1 MKEQTQEQTKQ
12 GWFPLVV
19 IVFSMMMMYTTSFGI
34 NVLISPIVKEFA
46 WSISG
51 LQLVIVSASLIAG
64 SFQVTA
70 GRLGDKLGKKKIFL
84 LGNIIYTIG
93 LIIVVLAP
101 NSTIFSI
108 AWALI
113 WPFGMVLIIPTLVA
127 LIMYYYSG
135 EQRAI
140 AFGVYGGAL
149 SIISAGAPLLV
160 GLMSNE
166 LGWRVGLALSPLFG
180 IFTIFLTLKL
190 PETTKD
196 KNITIDIPSVI
207 LSVLSFGIF
216 LIATTL
222 ATQYGWFFEKRAFM
236 LGAFQLPL
244 AGFSIVPLLYLV
256 SFVLLGVFFQ
266 RGKTLSQK
274 NKHPLLDGSI
284 FKIRTFSLGTIIQ
297 SILYFLLAATLFIF
311 AVFVQSASGYD
322 AFSTALVSLP
332 ASAGVGVFALFTT
345 SLGQK
350 IAPKWIIF
358 FGFALSI
365 LGMYLLMLAVSV
377 TATPL
382 DFVPGM
388 SLFGIGLGLVTAQI
402 ATVTMSDI
410 KEKDEGS
417 ASGLSET
424 MKEIIGQGFAIA
436 FAGAILFGAVY
447 SNMVDSY
454 IKVESVKLSETQQS
468 KIIVELED
476 TFNSITPVKEKEFIK
491 NLPEKTQNSY
501 QEIVNSAAEKAL
513 QKTVFILAFFSVL
526 AMILALFLPNI
537 KLRKGN

>member
-1 MKEQTQEQTKQ
+1 MTEQTQEQTKQ
-12 GWFPLVV
+12 SWFPLIV

-34 NVLISPIVKEFA
+34 NVLIAPIVQEFK
-46 WSISG
+46 WNISG

-84 LGNIIYTIG
+84 WGNIIYTIG
-93 LIIVVLAP
+93 IIIVVLAP
-101 NSTIFSI
+101 NSLIFSLG
-108 AWALI
+108 WALI
-113 WPFGMVLIIPTLVA
+113 WPFGMVLIIPTMIA
-127 LIMYYYSG
+127 LIMYYYTG

-140 AFGVYGGAL
+140 AFGVYGGVL
-149 SIISAGAPLLV
+149 SIISAGSPLLV
-160 GLMSNE
+160 GLLSNE
-166 LGWRVGLALSPLFG
+166 LGWRIGLALSPLFG
-180 IFTIFLTLKL
+180 LFTILLTFKL

-196 KNITIDIPSVI
+196 ENIKIDIPSVF
-207 LSVLSFGIF
+207 LSVFAFALF
-216 LIATTL
+216 LIATTF
-222 ATQYGWFFEKRAFM
+222 ATQYGWFFEKRAF
-236 LGAFQLPL
+236 LIGEFQLPL
-244 AGFSIVPLLYLV
+244 AGFSIVPVLYLI
-256 SFVLLGVFFQ
+256 SFVLLAIFFQ
-266 RGKTLSQK
+266 RGKALSAK
-274 NKHPLLDGSI
+274 GEDPLLDGAI
-284 FKIRTFSLGTIIQ
+284 FKIKTFTLGATIQ
-297 SILYFLLAATLFIF
+297 SILYFLLAAFIF
-311 AVFVQSASGYD
+311 TFSVFVQSAAGFDS
-322 AFSTALVSLP
+322 FSTALVTLP
-332 ASAGVGVFALFTT
+332 ASAGVGVFALFTS

-491 NLPEKTQNSY
+491 SLPEKTQNSY

-526 AMILALFLPNI
+526 AMILSLFLPNI